1 MKLPSIQLMKITF
14 GASFLLCLLS
24 LAAFSCKK
32 NNEQADKKSPTT
44 LLTQKIWKAESTYV
58 TVGGQTKYDQLASCV
73 LDDTFLFSSDG
84 TGIYDNG
91 PSKCNEGEEQQTA
104 FNWNFKENGTVIS
117 FVGGSGILDAS
128 GDNKI
133 GQLDENTLELYE
145 DVVEDG
151 ITYRVAVRLKH

>member
-1 MKLPSIQLMKITF
+1 MKIAF
-14 GASFLLCLLS
+14 RASYLLCLLS
-24 LAAFSCKK
+24 IATVSCKK

-58 TVGGQTKYDQLASCV
+58 TVGGQTKYDELAPCV

-84 TGIYDNG
+84 AGIHDNG
-91 PSKCNEGEEQQTA
+91 PSKCNEGEDQQTS

-117 FVGGSGILDAS
+117 FIGGNGILDAS

-133 GQLDENTLELYE
+133 GLLDENTLELYE
-145 DVVEDG
+145 DVEQDG